1 VQPPADHYFEVAST
15 FAEGGVVPL
24 LGAGVNLCGRPAAE
38 FTWDSEQRTHLP
50 SGAELSKFLAGKYRY
65 RQEKRLS
72 DLLRVSQFVATM
84 RGDGDLYKTL
94 HELFDADYEVGPLH
108 TLLAQLPGLLRREG
122 KPTPYQVILTTN
134 YDDALERAFI
144 AEKEPFDLISYIA
157 ASPKE
162 HRGKF
167 MHFPPDGAPRVIEVP
182 NEYDKVDPDRR
193 TVIVKVHGAVKRH
206 GEFNEDNYV
215 ITEDDYIEYLTRTDV
230 KTLMPVLV
238 TSRLSESH
246 FLFLGYSMSDWNL
259 RVILRRIWG
268 EQPLSFTSWTI
279 QRESDDVERKAWM
292 LRNVESYEIDLAE
305 YVRLLRDA
313 FVELKSTETA
323 ATA

>member
-1 VQPPADHYFEVAST
+1 MEPSADHYLEVAST
-15 FAEGGVVPL
+15 FVEGGVVPL
-24 LGAGVNLCGRPAAE
+24 LGAGVNLCGRPASE
-38 FTWDSEQRTHLP
+38 FTWDSQQRTYLP

-65 RQEKRLS
+65 RHENRLS

-94 HELFDADYEVGPLH
+94 HDLFDADYEVGPLH
-108 TLLAQLPGLLRREG
+108 TLLAQLPGLLRRDP
-122 KPTPYQVILTTN
+122 KPPPYQVILTTN
-134 YDDALERAFI
+134 YDDALERAFV
-144 AEKEPFDLISYIA
+144 EQKEPFDLITYIA

-167 MHFPPDGAPRVIEVP
+167 MHFPPDGPPRVIEVP
-182 NEYDKVDPDRR
+182 NEYAAIDPDKR

-230 KTLMPVLV
+230 TTLMPVLV
-238 TSRLSESH
+238 TERLSESH

-268 EQPLSFTSWTI
+268 EQPLSFASWTI
-279 QRESDDVERKAWM
+279 QRESEDVERKAWM
-292 LRNVESYEIDLAE
+292 MRNVETYEIDLAE
-305 YVRLLRDA
+305 YVTHLRAAVDE
-313 FVELKSTETA
+313 VLQPSTA
-323 ATA
+323 ALP